1 MGGGITRFQQMFVE
15 RIKTPREEAVE
26 AGSLGWKG
34 SWLFPRSLMMPSE
47 KGAPKPARRSH
58 AVIAGPRGTKVSAQ
72 TQAT

>member
-1 MGGGITRFQQMFVE
+1 M
-15 RIKTPREEAVE
+15 E